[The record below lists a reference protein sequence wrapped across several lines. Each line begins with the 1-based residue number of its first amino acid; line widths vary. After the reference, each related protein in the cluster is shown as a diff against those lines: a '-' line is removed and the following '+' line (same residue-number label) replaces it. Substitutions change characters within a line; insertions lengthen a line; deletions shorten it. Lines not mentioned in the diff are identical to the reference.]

1 MKCTLHSRSK
11 PILTWLSQPC
21 LGNLTPSFPLQV
33 HFGQQVLLVGSVK
46 ELGGWDLATAVPL
59 SWAEGHCWTASVAMP
74 AGEEVQFK
82 FVVADPNL

>member
-1 MKCTLHSRSK
+1 
-11 PILTWLSQPC
+11 
-21 LGNLTPSFPLQV
+21 
-33 HFGQQVLLVGSVK
+33 VLLVGSVK
-46 ELGGWDLATAVPL
+46 ELGGWDLATAAPL